1 MKKTFSILVCAAALL
16 TLSACGGA
24 GGTADAEGAGN
35 SGNVQMP
42 NPLVLSSLE
51 EIEELDGVSITLPD
65 GADSVTAI
73 RISTDPVVDSVTFD
87 VDGLRY
93 VYRVARAGTLT
104 DISGMYYEWG
114 EPEGGDVPDGA
125 PRCLISDEGQ
135 GLFLWYR
142 DGHTFNLAMTEGAES
157 GIISEMYHKLDGGT
171 SVTG

>member
-1 MKKTFSILVCAAALL
+1 MKKLFTILICAAALFSL
-16 TLSACGGA
+16 AACGGA
-24 GGTADAEGAGN
+24 GGTADAEGADN
-35 SGNVQMP
+35 SGNAQMP

-114 EPEGGDVPDGA
+114 EPEGGDIPENA
-125 PRCLISDEGQ
+125 PRCFLNGEGQ
-135 GLFLWYR
+135 GIFLWYR
-142 DGHTFNLAMTEGAES
+142 DGHTFSIAVTEGADVLGLTS
-157 GIISEMYHKLDGGT
+157 MYQLLDTGT
-171 SVTG
+171 TVS